1 MRGANPMD
9 ENTTRVTAALQRWL
23 PYHSATYYN
32 TLVQLFA
39 GTLAMVWLLRSLST
53 RGVVHTARVAATKS
67 GS

>member
-1 MRGANPMD
+1 MD
-9 ENTTRVTAALQRWL
+9 ETTRFTVALQRWL

-39 GTLAMVWLLRSLST
+39 GALAMVWLLRSLFS